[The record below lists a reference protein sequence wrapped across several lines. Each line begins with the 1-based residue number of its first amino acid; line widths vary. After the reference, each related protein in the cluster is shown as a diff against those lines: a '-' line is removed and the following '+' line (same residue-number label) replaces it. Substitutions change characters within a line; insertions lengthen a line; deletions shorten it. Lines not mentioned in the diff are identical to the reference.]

1 MNMKAY
7 RITGTVPL
15 GSVTQ
20 KFTQDVVASTIDEAQ
35 NKVFSTLGGRHK
47 VNRRQ
52 ISIDTTEEIN
62 PNKSRAPKV
71 IHHFRDNIEASSE
84 EE

>member
-7 RITGTVPL
+7 RITGTLPL
-15 GSVTQ
+15 GTATQ
-20 KFTQDVVASTIDEAQ
+20 KFTQDVAANSIDDA
-35 NKVFSTLGGRHK
+35 KHIVLSTLGGRHK

-52 ISIDTTEEIN
+52 ISIESTEEIK
-62 PNKSRAPKV
+62 PSSSRDPKI
-71 IHHFRDNIEASSE
+71 IHEFRNEIESSSE

>member
-15 GSVTQ
+15 GSVSQ
-20 KFTQDVVASTIDEAQ
+20 KFTQDVVASNIDEAQ
-35 NKVFSTLGGRHK
+35 HKVLSTLGGRHK

-52 ISIDTTEEIN
+52 ISIESTEEIN
-62 PNKSRAPKV
+62 PNQSSSPKV
-71 IHHFRDNIEASSE
+71 IHQFRDNIEPASE

>member
-35 NKVFSTLGGRHK
+35 HKVLSTLGGRHK

-52 ISIDTTEEIN
+52 ISIESTEEIK
-62 PNKSRAPKV
+62 PNQSKAPKV
-71 IHHFRDNIEASSE
+71 IHQFRDNLESSSKE
-84 EE
+84 E